1 MNFHQKRLG
10 FSAYAVC
17 LMALFLTACSSG
29 KLPKKPI
36 VENRSPMKSAMS
48 QKSLSDRAEKV
59 SVADDEQPGIYVVKA
74 GDTLAKIGLETGN
87 NWRDIARWNRLEDP
101 NRIEIGQILR
111 LTPDS
116 AGPSDIKPAPVRNT
130 RTGPETQ
137 PIEAAPAK
145 PSAASPL
152 VVGDDDLLWAWP
164 SAAPVTQGFDGV
176 RNKGL
181 AFAGKLGDPIFAAG
195 DGRVVYA
202 GSGLRGYGKLIII
215 RHNQKYLSAYA
226 HNDTLLVSE
235 EQSIKR
241 GQKIATMGNTD
252 ADEYKLHFEIRRL
265 GKPVDPKSMLP
276 QK

>member
-1 MNFHQKRLG
+1 MLSFNRSG
-10 FSAYAVC
+10 WRFSTYAVC
-17 LMALFLTACSSG
+17 LMALFVAACSSG
-29 KLPKKPI
+29 KLPKKTI
-36 VENRSPMKSAMS
+36 VENRSPMKSGMS
-48 QKSLSDRAEKV
+48 QNSLNNRAEKL
-59 SVADDEQPGIYVVKA
+59 SVADEQPGTYVVKA

-137 PIEAAPAK
+137 PIEATPAK

-181 AFAGKLGDPIFAAG
+181 AFAGKLGDPVYAAG
-195 DGRVVYA
+195 DGKVVYS

-215 RHNQKYLSAYA
+215 RHNPQYLSAYA
-226 HNDTLLVSE
+226 HNDTILVSE

-241 GQKIATMGNTD
+241 GQKIATVGNTD

-265 GKPVDPKSMLP
+265 GKPVDPKSVLP
-276 QK
+276 PK